1 MLATVEPVQSIKPVG
16 ANGQISLG
24 KQYAGQYV
32 LTEERE
38 PGVWLVRLADVIPR
52 NERWLHEPHMKASL
66 ETAMRWAADT
76 PPAPADLKALEA
88 KRTSK
93 SKSK

>member
-1 MLATVEPVQSIKPVG
+1 MLAAVHSIKPVG

-52 NERWLHEPHMKASL
+52 NERWLHAPEMKASL
-66 ETAMRWAADT
+66 QAAMAWAGETQPST
-76 PPAPADLKALEA
+76 ADLDVLGAQLAA
-88 KRTSK
+88 K
-93 SKSK
+93 